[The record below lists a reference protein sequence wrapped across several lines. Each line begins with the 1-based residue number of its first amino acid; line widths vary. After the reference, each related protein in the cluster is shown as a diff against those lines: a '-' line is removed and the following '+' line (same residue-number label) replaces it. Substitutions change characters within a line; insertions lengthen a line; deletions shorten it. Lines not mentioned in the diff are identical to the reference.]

1 MDTRSGRL
9 EQMGV
14 PKGDWSGTHA
24 APRLRWTWPDD
35 LALLPLDQPTTDRVG
50 LPVAAPSRSRTGS
63 ATVRPVDH
71 PSSDVVVSDGPT
83 SSERRRWACHHG
95 VTVGQRGRLAPE
107 VKGRVECHPPRPTVR
122 SMSP

>member
-35 LALLPLDQPTTDRVG
+35 LALLPLDQPTTDRVR

-71 PSSDVVVSDGPT
+71 PSSDVVVSDDPT
-83 SSERRRWACHHG
+83 SSWSKACDG
-95 VTVGQRGRLAPE
+95 AGGGRSRPAGAGHAPRAT
-107 VKGRVECHPPRPTVR
+107 GPARHPAQTT
-122 SMSP
+122 